1 MTIDPVTTGP
11 VTTDPVTSTPAAA
24 AVLYQVVGPVATLTF
39 NRHDQRNRLTPAA
52 MAQVR
57 AHLATAT
64 GDEAVRVIV
73 LTGAGSTF
81 CSGADLAAAVNADG
95 IGTGPAELVLL
106 LKALLDC
113 PKPTIARIQGHVAA
127 GGTGIVAA
135 CDIAIAAADAK
146 FAFSEVRLGLAPAVI
161 SVICLA
167 VMQRRDAQELLLTGD
182 RVDAARVL
190 RAGLI
195 TSVVA
200 AESAAPGALDAE
212 VERYAAMFARCGP
225 LALAHTKEL
234 LRRVPTLSRDGAF
247 DWTSEL
253 SAGIF
258 ASAEG
263 IEGMTA
269 YLGKRQPAWD
279 QTTS

>member
-1 MTIDPVTTGP
+1 MTLTPVTP
-11 VTTDPVTSTPAAA
+11 TPATA
-24 AVLYQVVGPVATLTF
+24 AVLYESRGPVATLTF
-39 NRHDQRNRLTPAA
+39 NRHDQRNRLTPEA
-52 MAQVR
+52 MALTR
-57 AHLATAT
+57 AHLETAT

-81 CSGADLAAAVNADG
+81 CSGADLATANFT
-95 IGTGPAELVLL
+95 GTGTAELVLL

-161 SVICLA
+161 SVVCLA

-212 VERYAAMFARCGP
+212 VDRYAAMFAKCGP

-234 LRRVPTLSRDGAF
+234 LRRVPTMPRDGAF

-258 ASAEG
+258 ASPEG

-269 YLGKRQPAWD
+269 YLGKRQPGWD

>member
-1 MTIDPVTTGP
+1 MTPEAA
-11 VTTDPVTSTPAAA
+11 PAG
-24 AVLYQVVGPVATLTF
+24 VLYEARGPVATVTF
-39 NRHDQRNRLTPAA
+39 NRHDQRNRLTPEA
-52 MAQVR
+52 MALTR
-57 AHLATAT
+57 AHLETAT
-64 GDEAVRVIV
+64 GDKAVRVIV

-81 CSGADLAAAVNADG
+81 CSGADLAAAVTADG
-95 IGTGPAELVLL
+95 GPGAGGANFTGSGPAELVLL
-106 LKALLDC
+106 LEALLDC

-135 CDIAIAAADAK
+135 CDIAIASADAK

-161 SVICLA
+161 SVVCLS
-167 VMQRRDAQELLLTGD
+167 VMHRRDAQELLLTGD

-200 AESAAPGALDAE
+200 SESKTPGALDAE
-212 VERYAAMFARCGP
+212 VERYAAMFTKCGP

-234 LRRVPTLSRDGAF
+234 LRRVPTMSRDGAF

-269 YLGKRQPAWD
+269 YLNKRQPGWD